1 MNEVFLQLGS
11 NLGDRKAM
19 IINSIIEINS
29 RVGKVI
35 NKSKIYET
43 APWGVNNQSNYLNQV
58 IKIITHYSSDMV
70 LKKVLQIEN
79 IFGRKRLKKWGDR
92 IIDIDI
98 LFYNNDL
105 INKFNLCVPHKH
117 LHERKFVLIPL
128 CDIASDYIHPKFDMK
143 VSSLLVKCK
152 DQSYVAEYS

>member
-11 NLGDRKAM
+11 NLGDRKSM

-58 IKIITHYSSDMV
+58 IKIITYYSSEYGI
-70 LKKVLQIEN
+70 KKS
-79 IFGRKRLKKWGDR
+79 
-92 IIDIDI
+92 
-98 LFYNNDL
+98 
-105 INKFNLCVPHKH
+105 
-117 LHERKFVLIPL
+117 
-128 CDIASDYIHPKFDMK
+128 A
-143 VSSLLVKCK
+143 
-152 DQSYVAEYS
+152 

>member
-1 MNEVFLQLGS
+1 
-11 NLGDRKAM
+11 
-19 IINSIIEINS
+19 
-29 RVGKVI
+29 
-35 NKSKIYET
+35 
-43 APWGVNNQSNYLNQV
+43 
-58 IKIITHYSSDMV
+58 MV
-70 LKKVLQIEN
+70 LKKVLEIEN